1 MIRLRPSRGEW
12 RVFLRWKEVPI
23 HVPNMQWG
31 QTYWKVGDW
40 SRERFIAR
48 PWKETQF
55 FVPEKVLSSP
65 TCVSRSAVSDSLGPH
80 GLWPTRPL
88 CPWVPPGKNTE
99 VGYHSLSRGSSW
111 PRDRTKVSC
120 IAHRFFTVWAT
131 KSSPKGFGK
140 ALLKSSGGCGSQG
153 LWSACVQF
161 SDWLMMRWEVGVTG
175 FNVITP

>member
-1 MIRLRPSRGEW
+1 MCPTCSEAKHTEKSETGAEKG
-12 RVFLRWKEVPI
+12 FLQG
-23 HVPNMQWG
+23 HV
-31 QTYWKVGDW
+31 
-40 SRERFIAR
+40 RR
-48 PWKETQF
+48 QF

-65 TCVSRSAVSDSLGPH
+65 TCVSRSAVSDSLGPY

-99 VGYHSLSRGSSW
+99 VGYHSLSKGSCW
-111 PRDRTKVSC
+111 PRDRTQVSC
-120 IAHRFFTVWAT
+120 IAGRFFTVWAT

-140 ALLKSSGGCGSQG
+140 ALLKSGGRCGSQG